1 MNWEAVAA
9 IAELLGAV
17 GVIASL
23 LYLAVQVR
31 QNTRQTRL
39 AAQQATVQEL
49 GVALRAQAQDREWAE
64 LLSRGIEDLEG
75 LDKVERVQFLS
86 HVGSILRLYESAYLH
101 FKEGTLD
108 SRFWQGFE
116 RAITDVIGYPGI
128 RAALALRRHHLNDD
142 FAEHLDF
149 LAASSVPKQI
159 FAEPDPGEDP
169 IRS

>member
-9 IAELLGAV
+9 IGELLGAT
-17 GVIASL
+17 GVIVSL

-64 LLSRGIEDLEG
+64 LLSRDVDDIGS

-86 HVGSILRLYESAYLH
+86 HVGSLLRLYESAYLH

-108 SRFWQGFE
+108 SRFWHGFE
-116 RAITDVIGYPGI
+116 RAIADVIGYPGI
-128 RAALALRRHHLNDD
+128 KAAIALRRHHVNED
-142 FAEHLDF
+142 FAQHLDH
-149 LAASSVPKQI
+149 LAASTTPKPI
-159 FAEPDPGEDP
+159 FAEPVSDESLPP
-169 IRS
+169 P

>member
-1 MNWEAVAA
+1 VNWDAIGA

-64 LLSRGIEDLEG
+64 LLSRALEDIEN
-75 LDKVERVQFLS
+75 LDKVEKVQFLS

-108 SRFWQGFE
+108 SKFWQGFE
-116 RAITDVIGYPGI
+116 RAIADVIGYPGI
-128 RAALALRRHHLNDD
+128 QAAIALRRHHVNED
-142 FAEHLDF
+142 FAIHLDH
-149 LAASSVPKQI
+149 LAASTTPMPI
-159 FAEPDPGEDP
+159 FAESDPGEDTP
-169 IRS
+169 TA

>member
-1 MNWEAVAA
+1 MNWDAVAA
-9 IAELLGAV
+9 IAELLGAA

-64 LLSRGIEDLEG
+64 LLSRGIEDIEN

-101 FKEGTLD
+101 FREGTLD
-108 SRFWQGFE
+108 ARFWHGFE
-116 RAITDVIGYPGI
+116 RAIADVIGCPGI
-128 RAALALRRHHLNDD
+128 WAAIGLRRHHLNEE
-142 FAEHLDF
+142 FAAHLDH
-149 LAASSVPKQI
+149 LAASSPPNPI
-159 FAEPDPGEDP
+159 FAEPDSGGTPDTP
-169 IRS
+169 

>member
-1 MNWEAVAA
+1 MNWDALAA
-9 IAELLGAV
+9 IAELLGAA

-64 LLSRGIEDLEG
+64 LLSRGLEAIDN

-101 FKEGTLD
+101 FQEGTLD
-108 SRFWQGFE
+108 PRFWHGFE

-128 RAALALRRHHLNDD
+128 QAAFALRRHHVNEE
-142 FAEHLDF
+142 FAEHLDR
-149 LAASSVPKQI
+149 LAASAPHKQI
-159 FAEPDPGEDP
+159 FAEQDPEPESG
-169 IRS
+169 

>member
-1 MNWEAVAA
+1 MNWDAVAA
-9 IAELLGAV
+9 VAELLGAA

-64 LLSRGIEDLEG
+64 LLSRGLDDIEN
-75 LDKVERVQFLS
+75 LDKVERIQFLS

-108 SRFWQGFE
+108 SRFWRGFE
-116 RAITDVIGYPGI
+116 RAIADVIGYPGI
-128 RAALALRRHHLNDD
+128 KAAIALRRHHVNEE
-142 FAEHLDF
+142 FAEHLDR
-149 LAASSVPKQI
+149 LAASSTPKPI
-159 FAEPDPGEDP
+159 FAEPDAGTT
-169 IRS
+169 